1 MKSQKIAV
9 IGAGISG
16 LGSALILS
24 ENHEVYLFE
33 KENRFGG
40 HSNTITINKE
50 DKQFKVDTGFIVY
63 NDNNYPY
70 FSRLLSY
77 LKIWYNSHRIAPLI
91 VTLSV
96 PLGKTN
102 LADF

>member
-24 ENHEVYLFE
+24 EYHEVYLFE

-50 DKQFKVDTGFIVY
+50 DKQLKLIQVSLFIMTITILTFPDY
-63 NDNNYPY
+63 Y
-70 FSRLLSY
+70 
-77 LKIWYNSHRIAPLI
+77 H
-91 VTLSV
+91 T
-96 PLGKTN
+96 
-102 LADF
+102 